1 MAMVCSPI
9 RDCATQAAQ
18 PFGGSAASHSQSTFC
33 HREEEM
39 KVRFSLRL
47 VSLSLAVFLL
57 GARVA
62 FAAPQQMH
70 IMEGFLPLQW
80 AVVWWVVAIPFWVI
94 GFVQTRRILIDK
106 PELRALLGLAGGF
119 IFVLSA
125 LKLPS
130 VTGSS
135 SHPTGTGIG
144 VILFGPFVVTILGTI
159 ALIFQALLLAHGGI
173 STLGANTAGM
183 AIAGPLLATAV
194 WYLLRGRVPGRLSV
208 FVTVLLADLF
218 TYVVTATQLAL
229 AFPDPAGG
237 LIASWLKFMGIF
249 AVTQVPLA
257 VSEGILAV
265 LIFNALHGV
274 AMPEFRALG
283 LKGI

>member
-1 MAMVCSPI
+1 
-9 RDCATQAAQ
+9 
-18 PFGGSAASHSQSTFC
+18 
-33 HREEEM
+33 M
-39 KVRFSLRL
+39 KIRFSLRL

-57 GARVA
+57 GVRVV

-70 IMEGFLPLQW
+70 IMEGFLPLPW
-80 AVVWWVVAIPFWVI
+80 AIFWWAVAIPFWVV
-94 GFVQTRRILIDK
+94 GLVQLRRILVEK
-106 PELRALLGLAGGF
+106 PELRALVGLAGGF

-144 VILFGPFVVTILGTI
+144 VILFGPFVVTILSTI
-159 ALIFQALLLAHGGI
+159 ALIFQALLLAHGGL
-173 STLGANTAGM
+173 STLGANTVSMGV
-183 AIAGPLLATAV
+183 AGPLLAVAV
-194 WYLLRGRVPGRLSV
+194 WYALRGRVPGWLSI
-208 FVTVLLADLF
+208 FVTVLVADLF
-218 TYVVTATQLAL
+218 TYVVTASQLAL
-229 AFPDPAGG
+229 AFPDPVGG
-237 LIASWLKFMGIF
+237 IAASWLKFAGIF

-265 LIFNALHGV
+265 LIFNALRGV